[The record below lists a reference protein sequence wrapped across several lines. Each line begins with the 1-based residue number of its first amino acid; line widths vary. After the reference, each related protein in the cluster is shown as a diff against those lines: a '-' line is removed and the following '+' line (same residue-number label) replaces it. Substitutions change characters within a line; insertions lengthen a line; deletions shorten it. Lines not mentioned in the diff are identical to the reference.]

1 MTGTETA
8 MAFDTMTLWIVI
20 IGLAIGSF
28 ALRFAFIGLVG
39 NRAMPD
45 WLMRHLRYTAVA
57 IIPALVAPLV
67 IWPAPTD
74 GAPSLIHF
82 TAAALTFAVATMT
95 KNVLFA
101 MATGAGSLWGLT
113 YLLG

>member
-1 MTGTETA
+1 MTSSE
-8 MAFDTMTLWIVI
+8 MAFDRTTLWLVI
-20 IGLAIGSF
+20 IGLAVGSY

-39 NRAMPD
+39 NRAMPA

-67 IWPAPTD
+67 VWPAPTD

-82 TAAALTFAVATMT
+82 AAAALTFAVAVFS
-95 KNVLFA
+95 KNVLLA
-101 MATGAGSLWGLT
+101 MVTGACSLWTLM
-113 YLLG
+113 YLFG